1 MFKILNNNLSF
12 IKEEIKEDFTEVKN
26 TYTLNDYRIFN
37 KMLKDIKEHNGNNS
51 VTIDKMMEYRL
62 ITKYSNE
69 AYDMFKTMLK
79 IYSN

>member
-1 MFKILNNNLSF
+1 
-12 IKEEIKEDFTEVKN
+12 
-26 TYTLNDYRIFN
+26 
-37 KMLKDIKEHNGNNS
+37 MLKDIKEHNGNNS